1 MSDRPN
7 LPVPDQLAAT
17 RAEIKRLEMQ
27 EVELRNLLIA
37 NPDIREGAAWLAEV
51 KEMTRETTDLRELRH
66 DHPDIVEQY
75 THTLKH
81 TRVVLS
87 GITEDGELVSAHRM
101 RSAAK
106 SGDTPQ

>member
-1 MSDRPN
+1 MTDAPRN
-7 LPVPDQLAAT
+7 IPVPDQLAAT

-37 NPDIREGAAWLAEV
+37 NPDIREGAAWIAEV
-51 KEMTRETTDLRELRH
+51 KVSQRETTDIKEMRAC
-66 DHPDIVEQY
+66 HPDLVAEF
-75 THTLKH
+75 THALDV

-87 GITEDGELVSAHRM
+87 GVTEDGELVPARRM

-106 SGDTPQ
+106 SGDTP